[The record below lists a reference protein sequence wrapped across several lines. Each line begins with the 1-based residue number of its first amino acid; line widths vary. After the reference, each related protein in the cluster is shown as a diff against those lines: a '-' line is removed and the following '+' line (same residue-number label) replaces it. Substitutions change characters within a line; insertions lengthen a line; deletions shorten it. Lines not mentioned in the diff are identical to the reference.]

1 MIEDAAEAHGSE
13 IENKK
18 VGSFSDMSCFSFYS
32 NKTITSGEGGMIVTK
47 NKKFFNKLKLYSNVG
62 FSKKRFI
69 HYIPGFNLRYTALQA
84 SLAYSQFQRIKF
96 TLEKKKFIFSMY
108 KKFLSKNKYIKF
120 QETSEKNKN
129 TYWMVGILNLS
140 KKISKNSLMKK
151 LKLKGIETRSFF
163 FPINKQPCFKK
174 IYKNRKFDTP
184 VSDYLWKNGLYLPS
198 RS

>member
-1 MIEDAAEAHGSE
+1 
-13 IENKK
+13 
-18 VGSFSDMSCFSFYS
+18 
-32 NKTITSGEGGMIVTK
+32 
-47 NKKFFNKLKLYSNVG
+47 
-62 FSKKRFI
+62 
-69 HYIPGFNLRYTALQA
+69 
-84 SLAYSQFQRIKF
+84 
-96 TLEKKKFIFSMY
+96 MY

-174 IYKNRKFDTP
+174 FIKIENLIPQYQIICGKMVYIFHR
-184 VSDYLWKNGLYLPS
+184 VII
-198 RS
+198 

>member
-1 MIEDAAEAHGSE
+1 
-13 IENKK
+13 
-18 VGSFSDMSCFSFYS
+18 MSCFSFYS

-129 TYWMVGILNLS
+129 TYYGSILNLS
-140 KKISKNSLMKK
+140 KKISKILS
-151 LKLKGIETRSFF
+151 R
-163 FPINKQPCFKK
+163 
-174 IYKNRKFDTP
+174 KN
-184 VSDYLWKNGLYLPS
+184 
-198 RS
+198 